1 MRLGLIILLCMLNTG
16 CALWRR
22 DREEPVENG
31 PRQEK
36 AEPVLK
42 PSEALKPKS
51 LEVASPVSDRFY
63 VRISAFGA
71 SPETSLRI
79 DPTQPLVLIIP
90 PPPAPPIPINLPPP
104 GTELVAEEDLG
115 LDDQV
120 EQARMEFDIRMSER
134 NHVRIDYFKLNR
146 FGEVVAP
153 EDISV
158 GEQDFEEGDRIRTSL
173 DWRVLS
179 VTWTYSLFKAER
191 FEAGL
196 GLGMHVIEAHAE
208 MKEPGTLNI
217 EKFDE
222 VAPFATVA
230 FNAAYR
236 ISKRW
241 SITARGPTI
250 EYSQDEITG
259 RLSDFHADIQFRLHK
274 NMAVGIG
281 YTELRYELDRE
292 PVPGNKPAFFDMSVP
307 GPELF
312 FRASF

>member
-16 CALWRR
+16 CALWRK

-31 PRQEK
+31 PRPQT

-42 PSEALKPKS
+42 PSEVLKPKG
-51 LEVASPVSDRFY
+51 LEIASPVSDRFY

-71 SPETSLRI
+71 SPETTIRV
-79 DPTQPLVLIIP
+79 DPTQPAVFIFP
-90 PPPAPPIPINLPPP
+90 PPPAPQVPTNLPPP
-104 GTELVAEEDLG
+104 NAELVGEEVLG

-120 EQARMEFDIRMSER
+120 EQARMEFDFRMSDR
-134 NHVRIDYFKLNR
+134 NHLRIDYFKLDR
-146 FGEVVAP
+146 FGDTILTQPVSFG
-153 EDISV
+153 D
-158 GEQDFEEGDRIRTSL
+158 QDFEVGDNIRTNF

-179 VTWTYSLFKAER
+179 LTWTYSLFKAER
-191 FEAGL
+191 FEAGA
-196 GLGMHVIEAHAE
+196 GLGVHVIEAHAQ
-208 MKEPGTLNI
+208 MKQPGTLNI

-230 FNAAYR
+230 LNASYR

-241 SITARGPTI
+241 SVTARGQTF
-250 EYSQDEITG
+250 EYSEDEITG
-259 RLSDFHADIQFRLHK
+259 RLTDFHADIQYRWHK
-274 NMAVGIG
+274 NLAVGIG
-281 YTELRYELDRE
+281 YTQLSYELERE
-292 PVPGNKPAFFDMSVP
+292 PRPSNKPGLFDMSVP

>member
-1 MRLGLIILLCMLNTG
+1 MRFGLVLLLCLLNTG

-22 DREEPVENG
+22 DRDEPVENG
-31 PRQEK
+31 PRQQT

-71 SPETSLRI
+71 SPETNLRL
-79 DPTQPLVLIIP
+79 DPTT
-90 PPPAPPIPINLPPP
+90 PAFVFVPPIPCPAVGCTPAP
-104 GTELVAEEDLG
+104 GTELVGEEDLG

-120 EQARMEFDIRMSER
+120 EQARMEFDVRMSDR
-134 NHVRIDYFKLNR
+134 NHLRIDYFKLNR
-146 FGEVVAP
+146 FGDTVLTEP
-153 EDISV
+153 ISF
-158 GEQDFEEGDRIRTSL
+158 GEQDYGVGDNVRTNL

-179 VTWTYSLFKAER
+179 LTWSYSLFKAER
-191 FEAGL
+191 FEAGA
-196 GLGMHVIEAHAE
+196 GLGVHVIEAHAE
-208 MKEPGTLNI
+208 IKEPGTLNF

-222 VAPFATVA
+222 VAPFATIA

-241 SITARGPTI
+241 SITARGQAF

-259 RLSDFHADIQFRLHK
+259 KLSDFHADIQYRWHK
-274 NMAVGIG
+274 NMAVGLG
-281 YTELRYELDRE
+281 YTQLRYELDRE
-292 PVPGNKPAFFDMSVP
+292 AVVGNQPAFFDLSVP

>member
-1 MRLGLIILLCMLNTG
+1 MRFGLVLLLCLLNTG
-16 CALWRR
+16 CAVWRR

-31 PRQEK
+31 PRPQT

-42 PSEALKPKS
+42 PSEALKPES
-51 LEVASPVSDRFY
+51 LAIASPISDRFY

-71 SPETSLRI
+71 SPETNLRL
-79 DPTQPLVLIIP
+79 DRTQPTGIIIP
-90 PPPAPPIPINLPPP
+90 CIGITC
-104 GTELVAEEDLG
+104 GTELVGEEDLA

-120 EQARMEFDIRMSER
+120 EQARMEFDVRMSDR
-134 NHVRIDYFKLNR
+134 NHLRIDYFKLNR
-146 FGEVVAP
+146 FGDVIVTDP
-153 EDISV
+153 IR
-158 GEQDFEEGDRIRTSL
+158 FGDQIYTANDNIRTNL

-179 VTWTYSLFKAER
+179 LTWTYSLFKAER

-236 ISKRW
+236 ITKRW
-241 SITARGPTI
+241 SITARGQTF

-259 RLSDFHADIQFRLHK
+259 RLSDFHADVQFRIHR
-274 NMAVGIG
+274 NMAVGLG
-281 YTELRYELDRE
+281 YTQLRYELDRTPE
-292 PVPGNKPAFFDMSVP
+292 PGNNPAFFDMSVP

>member
-42 PSEALKPKS
+42 PSEVLKPES
-51 LEVASPVSDRFY
+51 LAIASPISDRFFM
-63 VRISAFGA
+63 RLSAFGA
-71 SPETSLRI
+71 SPETNIRV
-79 DPTQPLVLIIP
+79 DPTQPTVFIIP

-115 LDDQV
+115 LDDQI
-120 EQARMEFDIRMSER
+120 EQARMEFDFRMGER
-134 NHVRIDYFKLNR
+134 NHLRVDYFKLHR
-146 FGEVVAP
+146 FGEVIATAP
-153 EDISV
+153 I
-158 GEQDFEEGDRIRTSL
+158 DFGDATFDTGDRVRTDF

-179 VTWTYSLFKAER
+179 LTYTYSLFRAER
-191 FEAGL
+191 FEAGA
-196 GLGMHVIEAHAE
+196 GIGVHVIEAHAE
-208 MKEPGTLNI
+208 MSQPDTINI

-230 FNAAYR
+230 LNASFR

-241 SITARGPTI
+241 SITARGQTF
-250 EYSQDEITG
+250 EYSKDDITG
-259 RLSDFHADIQFRLHK
+259 RLTDFHADIQFRWHK
-274 NMAVGIG
+274 NLAVGLG
-281 YTELRYELDRE
+281 YTELRYELERE
-292 PVPGNKPAFFDMSVP
+292 AEPGNMPALFDMSVP